1 MDNLTQKIDDLTTCS
16 TKLEEEINKIV
27 QSLKDFNTKTLT
39 NVTKPPSASTSYA
52 VDAVKA
58 IKEFSDRERC
68 KCNVVLYNLV
78 EPVTSCTDTEVF
90 TQLCQKGLGLN
101 IKPIRTLRLGRPVE
115 NKIRP
120 LLVIL
125 ANAEDKLTILKSAS
139 RLRSHSEFKN
149 VFISPDRTR
158 QEREAFRKL
167 KRRRAAG
174 EPNLIIR
181 NDKIITKHPTLDSSQ
196 NSPGRRQDS

>member
-1 MDNLTQKIDDLTTCS
+1 M
-16 TKLEEEINKIV
+16 
-27 QSLKDFNTKTLT
+27 
-39 NVTKPPSASTSYA
+39 
-52 VDAVKA
+52 
-58 IKEFSDRERC
+58 
-68 KCNVVLYNLV
+68 

-101 IKPIRTLRLGRPVE
+101 IKPIKTLRLGRPVE

-139 RLRSHSEFKN
+139 RLHLHSEFKN

-158 QEREAFRKL
+158 QEREMFRKLNEEL

-196 NSPGRRQDS
+196 NSPGRHQDS